1 MPNWC
6 DQEVYIHGETSMVTH
21 LYWELKDRQRFCD
34 VVLPIPLEV
43 IGQPFDGKGTSP
55 QYNWRCDNWNTKWE
69 VTNIQITE
77 EIVHGDDHYPI
88 PTSYFRFNCWTA
100 WDAPIPVW
108 EKLHEMGI
116 EVQAEYEVEG
126 MDVVGEFTL
135 GEHHCRT
142 LTEEEIKEREA
153 RWEEDSLTIVR
164 CTNGVGEWEVI
175 SDGGISEVFDTHEE
189 AQKRLMELHDA

>member
-6 DQEVYIHGETSMVTH
+6 MQEVYIHGETNMVTH

-43 IGQPFDGKGTSP
+43 IGQPFDGKTTSP

-69 VTNIQITE
+69 VTNIEITQD
-77 EIVHGDDHYPI
+77 IIRDNTFSID
-88 PTSYFRFNCWTA
+88 TSFFRFNCWTA

-108 EKLHEMGI
+108 EKLHELGI

-142 LTEEEIKEREA
+142 LTDEEIKEREA
-153 RWEEDSLTIVR
+153 RWEEENTFVR
-164 CTNGVGEWEVI
+164 YEEVI
-175 SDGGISEVFDTHEE
+175 EN
-189 AQKRLMELHDA
+189 A

>member
-6 DQEVYIHGETSMVTH
+6 MQEVYIHGETSMVTH
-21 LYWELKDRQRFCD
+21 LYWELSDRQRFCD

-43 IGQPFDGKGTSP
+43 IGQPHDGKSTSP
-55 QYNWRCDNWNTKWE
+55 QWNWRCDNWNTKWE
-69 VTNIQITE
+69 VTNIILHDPHPITS
-77 EIVHGDDHYPI
+77 DHYSV
-88 PTSYFRFNCWTA
+88 PTSYFNFSCWTA

-108 EKLHEMGI
+108 EKLHEIGI

-142 LTEEEIKEREA
+142 LTDEEIKEREA
-153 RWEEDSLTIVR
+153 RWEE
-164 CTNGVGEWEVI
+164 E
-175 SDGGISEVFDTHEE
+175 
-189 AQKRLMELHDA
+189 DAEG